1 MKVTL
6 IHNPDAGNEDQPSGD
21 EIISI
26 IRRAGHSVLYQSAK
40 QVGWDN
46 VLQESADIVAV
57 AGGDGT
63 VGQIAKRPVGR
74 RIPIAVLPM
83 GTANNVARALSL
95 TDKSFEQLIT
105 GWTDAR
111 RMKFDVGVAIG
122 PWGSTCFIEGLGV
135 GLFTDTM
142 FRLETQGNVD
152 HACLN
157 ASGEKI
163 TSALEIVRKF
173 LATCPASRLNVTLDD
188 QNLAGEYILLEAMN
202 IRSIGPNLDL
212 APDADPGDGL
222 LDFVLVSKTE
232 RDQLSKYLTDRIEGK
247 PSSLGLLVRRSRRVR
262 IECEGLPFHIDDEL
276 WPDDGSRPSSS
287 VIVDAS
293 VGRESLEMLTPA

>member
-21 EIISI
+21 EIISM

-63 VGQIAKRPVGR
+63 VGKIAKRLVGR
-74 RIPIAVLPM
+74 RIPIGVLPM
-83 GTANNVARALSL
+83 GTANNVARAL
-95 TDKSFEQLIT
+95 
-105 GWTDAR
+105 
-111 RMKFDVGVAIG
+111 
-122 PWGSTCFIEGLGV
+122 

-293 VGRESLEMLTPA
+293 VGRESLEMLTPT